1 MLNTAQLPDNVDALK
16 ALLSAQ
22 SAQLEA
28 FRQERAQWVLE
39 RDTLR
44 QGKHNDRQEI
54 ERLSLLLEK
63 FKRMLFGRKS
73 EKLLRQ
79 IEQLELEL
87 EEAYI
92 NEGMRQEFAQGSKPA
107 APTSRLPRQIHE
119 HLPADSQC
127 PDCGGAW
134 QRLGEDVSEM
144 LELVRVRFHVVRHVR
159 PRLACSCCDRMA
171 QAPAVSRPI
180 ARSYAGPALLSHI
193 MTAKYCD
200 HIPLYRQAQQYARE
214 KVPLSE
220 STMGD
225 WVGSAHELVRPL
237 LNALRQYVFGAE
249 KIHTDDTPIAV
260 LSPGNGKT
268 RQAPLWT
275 YVRDDRPHGQTQ
287 APAAWYCYSPD
298 RKGIHPQTHL
308 KEYRGILQADAF
320 AGYVV
325 PKFMLRHQL
334 VAEGTGSI

>member
-1 MLNTAQLPDNVDALK
+1 MLNTAQQPDNVDALK

-107 APTSRLPRQIHE
+107 APTSRPPRQPLPEHLPRQIHE

-127 PDCGGAW
+127 PDCGGDW

-159 PRLACSCCDRMA
+159 PRLTCSCCDRMA

-180 ARSYAGPALLSHI
+180 ARGYAGPALLAHI
-193 MTAKYCD
+193 MTAKYQD

-214 KVPLSE
+214 DVPLSE

-237 LNALRQYVFGAE
+237 IDALRRYVFGAE
-249 KIHTDDTPIAV
+249 KLHTDDTPIAV

-268 RQAPLWT
+268 RQARLWT
-275 YVRDDRPHGQTQ
+275 YVRDDRAHGGAQ

-298 RKGIHPQTHL
+298 RK
-308 KEYRGILQADAF
+308 
-320 AGYVV
+320 
-325 PKFMLRHQL
+325 
-334 VAEGTGSI
+334 